1 MVFNTFGRMNRL
13 RSKYMVFGLLWI
25 LCAVVFFAGCEK
37 DSDGPMN
44 VTDKDF
50 SYDGEG
56 YFLYARLD
64 SGKTIHLSKDTLYLD
79 MGRMWTFSNCALKS
93 INLTYSKED
102 SVLWIAPTL
111 SIHATAEDCAA
122 PYFRP
127 DTTLKLLLS
136 SEQMSGVGVVKV
148 KNESDSLL
156 DSILLRRGSISR
168 DTFEMYLD
176 SVFADVKS
184 FPLRTKDKK
193 NGKAIPTVFRT
204 LDSLTPRVFYW
215 RTMKSTCTHRVDMCK
230 NTVADTIY
238 PNSWSVDDTNLVPV
252 HYACADSDS
261 VYCINS
267 KWENDSTELGKLQE
281 RPDTIW
287 HYSTYYTEK
296 IPECGTYS
304 YFLISTFVVGNQA
317 RFIRELFTPDDEETF
332 CGPNSQKDWMV
343 YNLSANQ
350 MVVDTDSTVSLD
362 SLYKIWKKATVTPD
376 APKEK

>member
-1 MVFNTFGRMNRL
+1 MNRL
-13 RSKYMVFGLLWI
+13 RSKYMGLALLWI
-25 LCAVVFFAGCEK
+25 LSAVVFFAGCEK
-37 DSDGPMN
+37 DTDGPLN
-44 VTDKDF
+44 VSKEDF

-56 YFLYARLD
+56 FFAYARLD

-79 MGRMWTFSNCALKS
+79 MGKMWTFSNCALKS
-93 INLTYSKED
+93 INLDYDKED

-122 PYFRP
+122 PYYRP

-136 SEQMSGVGVVKV
+136 SKQMSGIGVIKV
-148 KNESDSLL
+148 KNDADTSL
-156 DSILLRRGSISR
+156 DSIILRRGSLSR

-176 SVFADVKS
+176 SAFADVQA

-193 NGKAIPTVFRT
+193 HGKNYPTVMRV

-230 NTVADTIY
+230 NTVSDTIY
-238 PNSWSVDDTNLVPV
+238 PNSWNINDTNLVPV

-267 KWENDSTELGKLQE
+267 KWENDSTERGKLQE

-304 YFLISTFVVGNQA
+304 HFAINSFVIGGQA
-317 RFIRELFTPDDEETF
+317 RFIRELFTPDKDESF
-332 CGPNSQKDWMV
+332 CGPNSKKDWMV
-343 YNLSANQ
+343 YNLSTNK
-350 MVVDTDSTVSLD
+350 MVVDSDSVTVLD
-362 SLYKIWKKATVTPD
+362 SLYKIWKKATVAPD

>member
-1 MVFNTFGRMNRL
+1 MNRL
-13 RSKYMVFGLLWI
+13 RSKYMGFALLWI
-25 LCAVVFFAGCEK
+25 LSAVVFFAGCEK
-37 DSDGPMN
+37 DTDGPLN
-44 VTDKDF
+44 VSKEDF

-56 YFLYARLD
+56 FFAYARLD

-79 MGRMWTFSNCALKS
+79 MGKMWTFSNCALKS
-93 INLTYSKED
+93 INLDYDKED

-122 PYFRP
+122 PYYRP

-136 SEQMSGVGVVKV
+136 SKQMSGIGVIKV
-148 KNESDSLL
+148 KNDADTSL
-156 DSILLRRGSISR
+156 DSIILRRGSLSR

-176 SVFADVKS
+176 SAFADVQA

-193 NGKAIPTVFRT
+193 HGKNYPTVMRV

-230 NTVADTIY
+230 NTVSDTIY
-238 PNSWSVDDTNLVPV
+238 PSSWNINDTNLVPV

-304 YFLISTFVVGNQA
+304 HFAINSFVIGGQA
-317 RFIRELFTPDDEETF
+317 RFIRELFTPDEDESF
-332 CGPNSQKDWMV
+332 CGPNSKKDWMV
-343 YNLSANQ
+343 YNLSTNK
-350 MVVDTDSTVSLD
+350 MVVDSDSVMVLD
-362 SLYKIWKKATVTPD
+362 TLYKIWKKATVAPD

>member
-1 MVFNTFGRMNRL
+1 MVFNTFGLMNRF
-13 RSKYMVFGLLWI
+13 RSKYMVLGLLWI
-25 LCAVVFFAGCEK
+25 LFAVVFFAGCEK
-37 DSDGPMN
+37 DSDGPLN
-44 VTDKDF
+44 VSKDDF
-50 SYDGEG
+50 SYDGDG
-56 YFLYARLD
+56 FFAYARLD
-64 SGKTIHLSKDTLYLD
+64 SGKTIHLAKDTLYLD
-79 MGRMWTFSNCALKS
+79 MGKMWTFSNCALKS
-93 INLTYSKED
+93 IDLHFEKQD

-122 PYFRP
+122 PYYRP
-127 DTTLKLLLS
+127 DTTLKLLLPS
-136 SEQMSGVGVVKV
+136 NLMTDVGVIKV
-148 KNESDSLL
+148 KNDTLL
-156 DSILLRRGSISR
+156 DSIVLRRGTLSR

-176 SVFADVKS
+176 SSFADVNA
-184 FPLRTKDKK
+184 FPLRTKEKK
-193 NGKAIPTVFRT
+193 HGPTVLRV

-230 NTVADTIY
+230 NTVPDTVY
-238 PNSWSVDDTNLVPV
+238 PSSWNINDTNLVPV

-304 YFLISTFVVGNQA
+304 SFEINTFVVGGTA
-317 RFIRELFTPDDEETF
+317 RFIRELFTPDENETF
-332 CGPNSQKDWMV
+332 CGPNSKKDWMV
-343 YNLSANQ
+343 YNLSSKE
-350 MVVDTDSTVSLD
+350 MVVDTDSTLSLD
-362 SLYKIWKKATVTPD
+362 SLYKIWKKATVAPD